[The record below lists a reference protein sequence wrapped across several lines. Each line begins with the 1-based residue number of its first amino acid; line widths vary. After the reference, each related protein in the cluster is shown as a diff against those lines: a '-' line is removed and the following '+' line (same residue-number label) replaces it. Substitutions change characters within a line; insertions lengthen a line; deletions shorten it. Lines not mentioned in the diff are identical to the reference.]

1 MKLSYL
7 DLTTTDPSYNLAMEQ
22 YVFDCL
28 PRDRMYFMLWQN
40 DNSIIVGKYQNTL
53 SEINLEAVER
63 RGFYEWALSQMTPM
77 EQRLC
82 EMRFTRRLGQ
92 REAAKLLGVSQMQVS
107 RMERRML
114 ERLRGLMNSEDERP

>member
-40 DNSIIVGKYQNTL
+40 DNSIIVGKYQNTQ
-53 SEINLEAVER
+53 SEINQRPWSAGASGWCGGCPAAAR
-63 RGFYEWALSQMTPM
+63 CITTWAI
-77 EQRLC
+77 
-82 EMRFTRRLGQ
+82 
-92 REAAKLLGVSQMQVS
+92 
-107 RMERRML
+107 
-114 ERLRGLMNSEDERP
+114 